1 MYVVD
6 YVGQITK
13 YYGDKLKY
21 MKSLGMFV
29 TDNYL
34 AAINYSNAVKTRNK
48 RM

>member
-13 YYGDKLKY
+13 YYGEKLKY
-21 MKSLGMFV
+21 MQSLGMFT

-34 AAINYSNAVKTRNK
+34 IAINYSNAVKVRNN
-48 RM
+48 RI